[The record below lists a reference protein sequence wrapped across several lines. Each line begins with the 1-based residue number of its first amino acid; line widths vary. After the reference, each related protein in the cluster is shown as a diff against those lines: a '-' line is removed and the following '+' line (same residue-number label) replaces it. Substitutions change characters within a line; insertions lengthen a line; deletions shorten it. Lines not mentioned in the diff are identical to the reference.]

1 MCVEYDGIGHFEP
14 INFNGINDKR
24 ANEGFKKQ
32 KLHDQIKDKYCL
44 DNNIKLIRIPEDTV
58 KGRHEEYKKI
68 LYENLIKK

>member
-44 DNNIKLIRIPEDTV
+44 DNNIKLIRIPYWEFDNI
-58 KGRHEEYKKI
+58 ENI
-68 LYENLIKK
+68 LKQELNLE

>member
-14 INFNGINDKR
+14 INFNGIDDKR

-44 DNNIKLIRIPEDTV
+44 DNNIKLIRIPYWEFDNI
-58 KGRHEEYKKI
+58 ENI
-68 LYENLIKK
+68 LKQELNLE